1 MSRELAE
8 FCDALRD
15 AVPSPGEGLPD
26 EVFRL
31 VTQLTPMVNV
41 DLLIRDDTGRILL
54 TWRDD
59 WYFPAG
65 WHIPGGIIRLGESAA
80 HRIAEVARKE
90 LQTEVEA
97 SPEPAA
103 VTEFRYPELPYRS
116 HFISLLY
123 ECRLKAPPGIAPE
136 TWRFFARM
144 PEDILAPHRKYA
156 RFFLE

>member
-8 FCDALRD
+8 LCAALR
-15 AVPSPGEGLPD
+15 AAAPSPGEGLPD

-31 VTQLTPMVNV
+31 VTQLSPMVNV
-41 DLLIRDDTGRILL
+41 DLLIRNEQGEILL

-80 HRIAEVARKE
+80 HRIAEVAKKE

-97 SPEPAA
+97 SPEPIA
-103 VTEFRYPELPYRS
+103 VTEFHSPELPYRS

-123 ECRLKAPPGIAPE
+123 ECRLKNQPGIAPE
-136 TWRFFARM
+136 TWRFFGHM
-144 PEDILAPHRKYA
+144 PENILAPHRKYA